1 MTKSMPSAEHI
12 IKVLAD
18 ELKQETVSVIKS
30 DKPTMTVY
38 DVEPTLEEAQKAV
51 GGYVEL
57 VDLYEIG
64 EGCLLVDEDAKL
76 KRKPINDQATKLY
89 NQLFDGVIV
98 GDVIHIKQ
106 ENRRQW

>member
-1 MTKSMPSAEHI
+1 MSKTMPSADHI

-18 ELKQETVSVIKS
+18 ELKQETVTVIKS

-38 DVEPTLEEAQKAV
+38 DYEPSLEEAQKAV

-57 VDLYEIG
+57 VDLEDL
-64 EGCLLVDEDAKL
+64 GCLLVDEEGKL
-76 KRKPINDQATKLY
+76 KRKPINELATKLY
-89 NQLFDGVIV
+89 NKLFNGVIV

-106 ENRRQW
+106 ENRREW

>member
-1 MTKSMPSAEHI
+1 MPSAEDI